1 MQSNNL
7 VSLIVDSS
15 TGVSYER
22 PLTVGEIAQMDR
34 DLKESESFINNMI
47 IKKQRT
53 ADIKQK
59 LLLGKKLTK
68 EEIDIVFGE

>member
-15 TGVSYER
+15 TGISYER

-34 DLKESESFINNMI
+34 DLKEYESFINNMI

-68 EEIDIVFGE
+68 EEIDTMFGE